1 MSKATPYCPSCGAR
15 ETELL
20 GWLQDSRWFAGKHL
34 TQSLPGGGL
43 YRCAHCRLKFR
54 FPTETP
60 EIYRKLYDNAVTENW
75 AIDGDRPDW
84 DLIVKKIG
92 ALKPNAGRILDFGCY
107 TGGLL
112 SRLDS
117 RYERFGIEINNSAA
131 NTAARLSN
139 ARIWPDLENIPAN
152 LRFDVIVL
160 SDVIEH
166 VHNPSELID
175 RLAHFLT
182 GDGAIIITTG
192 DAENSLWNIFGANWW
207 YCFYPEHI
215 TFISKA
221 WVENA
226 LLPRGWSSLS
236 YEYFSYRHL
245 DMPRKALEFILASAY
260 GLLPSLYLRTASVLK
275 RILKRGEITSIPGNS
290 ASADHLLIALTRKEL
305 Q

>member
-15 ETELL
+15 EAELL
-20 GWLQDSRWFAGKHL
+20 GWLQDSRWFAGIHL
-34 TQSLPGGGL
+34 SQSLPGGGL

-54 FPTETP
+54 FPTGTP
-60 EIYRKLYDNAVTENW
+60 EIYRKLYDNAVTGNW
-75 AIDGDRPDW
+75 AVDGIRPDW

-92 ALKPNAGRILDFGCY
+92 ALKPTTGRILDFGCY

-112 SRLDS
+112 SRLDK
-117 RYERFGIEINNSAA
+117 RYDRFGVEINSSAA
-131 NTAARLSN
+131 DTAARLSD
-139 ARIWPDLENIPAN
+139 ARIWPGMESIPAD

-175 RLAHFLT
+175 RLAHLLAE
-182 GDGAIIITTG
+182 DGVIIITTG
-192 DAENSLWNIFGANWW
+192 DAENPLWNVFGANWW

-215 TFISKA
+215 SFISRA

-236 YEYFSYRHL
+236 HEYFSYRHL
-245 DMPRKALEFILASAY
+245 DMPRKALELILASAY
-260 GLLPSLYLRTASVLK
+260 GLLPGLYLRTASALK
-275 RILKRGEITSIPGNS
+275 RLLKRGTVTSVPGNG
-290 ASADHLLIALTRKEL
+290 ASADHLLIALTRKEF